1 MSSHP
6 APSLERLTII
16 AMAAASFMLAHQ
28 VAGKAV
34 RDALFLSEF
43 PAAFLPRIVVVAA
56 VGAILLGLLFSSL
69 LSRFGPRR
77 VVPAAF
83 GASFALHSLEWLL
96 RDFAPGPVAAFVYIH
111 IVDLGAVVLSGFW
124 ALASEVFDP
133 REAKL
138 RFGRIAGVGTAGG
151 IGGGILAERSAA
163 WFTIADALLLLA
175 ALHLLCAVIIWR
187 LGDSIDPHPSS
198 TSPDQPPPSR
208 REVFA
213 RAPFLISLAVLVF
226 LGTTSA
232 QMIDYLFKSGAAQS
246 FGGKSPALLRYFA
259 LFYTGA
265 QILTFLVQTFAN
277 RWSLEKLGLSRTITS
292 LPFTIGAGSAIAL
305 LVPTFAVT
313 TALRALELIMR
324 GSLFRAGYELFYTPI
339 PPREKRSVKVLID
352 VGCDRLGDAAGA
364 AIVQLAIWLGPA
376 LARPELLGLSIL
388 FAFLS
393 AWLARR
399 LDQAYTGVL
408 ERGLIERAI
417 DLDFADIHDSTT
429 MSAVLRTVSLDAAIK
444 PAAPATPVPNSVATP
459 PAPRIADDP
468 VLALLAELRSGQ
480 AQRVRTAI
488 ENPLCGDPALTP
500 QLIRLLAW
508 DEVSAGVQMRLAAN
522 APALVG
528 QLSDTLLNE
537 REEFAIR
544 RRIPR
549 LLALAPSQR
558 AVDALIEALR
568 DPRFEVR
575 FQCGRALDHLFKR
588 NPALLI
594 PEAPIFA
601 VLDREL
607 SVSRTIWDSHRLLD
621 RREAPLPDESSE
633 GFSFLD
639 DILRERANQSLEHVF
654 SLLSVVRPREPLR
667 LAFRALHTNDR
678 PMRGLALEYLESIL
692 PPSTRLKLWSV
703 INVDGAAESNRAPQ
717 EVLDQLMLSNA
728 TLQLRLAEVIKN
740 PASADVPQ
748 SGPPPRAT
756 PA

>member
-1 MSSHP
+1 MSSTSS
-6 APSLERLTII
+6 ASLERLTLI
-16 AMAAASFMLAHQ
+16 AMAAAAFMLAHQ

-34 RDALFLSEF
+34 RDALFLSAF
-43 PAAFLPRIVVVAA
+43 PAGYLPRIVIVAA
-56 VGAILLGLLFSSL
+56 IGAILLGLLFSSL
-69 LSRFGPRR
+69 LSRYGPRR

-83 GASFALHSLEWLL
+83 ALSFVLHTLEWLG
-96 RDFAPGPVAAFVYIH
+96 RDIAPGPVAAFVYLH

-124 ALASEVFDP
+124 ALSSEVFDP

-151 IGGGILAERSAA
+151 IGGGILAERSAVWLA
-163 WFTIADALLLLA
+163 MADALLLLA
-175 ALHLLCAVIIWR
+175 ALHLLCALIIWR
-187 LGDSIDPHPSS
+187 LGDHAEPHAA
-198 TSPDQPPPSR
+198 SPRDSDPPPAR
-208 REVFA
+208 REVFR
-213 RAPFLISLAVLVF
+213 RAPFLVSLAILVF

-246 FGGKSPALLRYFA
+246 LGGKSPALLRYFA

-277 RWSLEKLGLSRTITS
+277 RWSLEKLGLSRTVTS
-292 LPFTIGAGSAIAL
+292 LPLAVGTGSVVAL
-305 LVPTFAVT
+305 LVPSFAVT
-313 TALRALELIMR
+313 TALRGIELIVR

-364 AIVQLAIWLGPA
+364 GIVQLAIWLGPS

-408 ERGLIERAI
+408 ERGLIERAF
-417 DLDFADIHDSTT
+417 DLDFADVHDSTT
-429 MSAVLRTVSLDAAIK
+429 MSAVLRTVSLDAAPK
-444 PAAPATPVPNSVATP
+444 AAVAPVSSSPPAPAAPRVSG
-459 PAPRIADDP
+459 DP
-468 VLALLAELRSGQ
+468 VLDLLADLRSGQ
-480 AQRVRTAI
+480 TQRVRAAV
-488 ENPLCGDPALTP
+488 ENPLCGDPALTA

-508 DEVSAGVQMRLAAN
+508 DEISAAVQMRLAAA
-522 APALVG
+522 APAVVG
-528 QLSDTLLNE
+528 QLSDALLNE

-575 FQCGRALDHLFKR
+575 FQCGRALDHLLQR

-594 PEAPIFA
+594 PEAPVFA
-601 VLDREL
+601 VVDREL

-621 RREAPLPDESSE
+621 RRDAPLPNESTD

-639 DILRERANQSLEHVF
+639 EVIRERANQSLEHVF

-667 LAFRALHTNDR
+667 IAFRALHTTDR
-678 PMRGLALEYLESIL
+678 QMRGLALEYLESIL
-692 PPSTRLKLWSV
+692 PPETRTKLWTV
-703 INVDGAAESNRAPQ
+703 INVDGAAETGRPPQ
-717 EVLDQLMLSNA
+717 EVLAQLLLSNA
-728 TLQLRLAEVIKN
+728 TLQMRLTEAIKN
-740 PASADVPQ
+740 PASGDVPQ
-748 SGPPPRAT
+748 SAPPPKAT
-756 PA
+756 RG

>member
-1 MSSHP
+1 
-6 APSLERLTII
+6 
-16 AMAAASFMLAHQ
+16 MAAATFMLAHQ

-43 PAAFLPRIVVVAA
+43 PAAYLPRIVVVAA
-56 VGAILLGLLFSSL
+56 LGAILLGLLFSNL
-69 LSRFGPRR
+69 LSRYGPRR

-83 GASFALHSLEWLL
+83 AASFVLHAAEWLL
-96 RDFAPGPVAAFVYIH
+96 RDIAPSPVAAFVYIH

-124 ALASEVFDP
+124 ALAGEVFDP

-163 WFTIADALLLLA
+163 WFAMADALLLLA
-175 ALHLLCAVIIWR
+175 ALHLFCAVIIWR
-187 LGDSIDPHPSS
+187 LGEAMDHPVASKRAE
-198 TSPDQPPPSR
+198 DPPPSR
-208 REVFA
+208 QEVFR
-213 RAPFLISLAVLVF
+213 RAPFLVSLAVLVF

-265 QILTFLVQTFAN
+265 QILTFLVQTLGNRFA
-277 RWSLEKLGLSRTITS
+277 LEKLGLSRTVTS
-292 LPFTIGAGSAIAL
+292 LPLTVGIGSAAAL
-305 LVPTFAVT
+305 LVPSFTVT
-313 TALRALELIMR
+313 TALRGLELIMR

-399 LDQAYTGVL
+399 LDQAYSGVL

-429 MSAVLRTVSLDAAIK
+429 MSAVLRTVSIDTGIK
-444 PAAPATPVPNSVATP
+444 PAPVAAPA
-459 PAPRIADDP
+459 PAPAATAVFDDP
-468 VLALLAELRSGQ
+468 LLALLADLRSGQ
-480 AQRVRTAI
+480 VARVRSAI
-488 ENPLCGDPALTP
+488 ENPRCGDPALTA

-508 DEVSAGVQMRLAAN
+508 DEVSAGVQMRLAAV
-522 APALVG
+522 APAIVG
-528 QLSDTLLNE
+528 QLSDALLNE

-549 LLALAPSQR
+549 LLAMAPSQR
-558 AVDALIEALR
+558 AVAALIDALR

-575 FQCGRALDHLFKR
+575 FQCGRALDHLFQR
-588 NPALLI
+588 NPTLLI
-594 PEAPIFA
+594 PEQPIFA

-621 RREAPLPDESSE
+621 RRETPLPDESTE

-667 LAFRALHTNDR
+667 IAFRALHTDDR
-678 PMRGLALEYLESIL
+678 QLRGLALEYLESIL
-692 PPSTRLKLWSV
+692 PAETRIKLWSV
-703 INVDGAAESNRAPQ
+703 INVDGAAESGRPPRD
-717 EVLDQLMLSNA
+717 VLDQLMLSNA
-728 TLQLRLAEVIKN
+728 TLQLRLADVIKN
-740 PASADVPQ
+740 PASADSPR
-748 SGPPPRAT
+748 SEPPPKAT